1 MTLKENK
8 PMIRAKPQVP
18 GESTSVQARNQS
30 MEAIS
35 KSETLLNASRSTPDR
50 YESAFYQKKGIS
62 KSQVRALQSRT
73 LL

>member
-1 MTLKENK
+1 MTLKANK

-35 KSETLLNASRSTPDR
+35 KSETLLNASRSMPDR
-50 YESAFYQKKGIS
+50 DECAFYQKTGIS
-62 KSQVRALQSRT
+62 KSPVRALQSKK